1 MPDAK
6 SEAYEL
12 RKLGATPQKNSGRG
26 THAKGDGILGPF
38 CVDVKE
44 YAKSFGVS
52 RTVWAKLSDDALK
65 SGHLRPMLD
74 IVLGGAL
81 EEKMRIVAIEQSM
94 FLEMYE
100 AWREKN
106 GIV

>member
-1 MPDAK
+1 MADAK
-6 SEAYEL
+6 SELYEL
-12 RKLGATPQKNSGRG
+12 RKLDTTPQKNSGRG
-26 THAKGDGILGPF
+26 THQKGDGVLGPF

-44 YAKSFGVS
+44 YAKSFGLS

-65 SGHLRPMLD
+65 SGRLRPLLD
-74 IVLGGAL
+74 IVLGG
-81 EEKMRIVAIEQSM
+81 EDEDKMRIVAIELSM